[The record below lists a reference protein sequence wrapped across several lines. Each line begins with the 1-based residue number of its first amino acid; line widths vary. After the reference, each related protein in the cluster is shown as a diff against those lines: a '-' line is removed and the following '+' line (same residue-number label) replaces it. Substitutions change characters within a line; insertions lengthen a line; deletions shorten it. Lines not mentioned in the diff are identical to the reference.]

1 MNRGNV
7 MDAKLLDIIHSV
19 SPYESEIG
27 YNSYLKEDLGFN
39 SLKMVELIFEI
50 EKRYDIEFDD
60 NDLDVSKINTVRD
73 LKNLVYEYL
82 K

>member
-7 MDAKLLDIIHSV
+7 MDAKLLDIIQFV

-27 YNSYLKEDLGFN
+27 YNSYFKEDLGFS

-50 EKRYDIEFDD
+50 EKGYDIEFDD
-60 NDLDVSKINTVRD
+60 NDLDVSKINTVKD
-73 LKNLVYEYL
+73 LENLVCEYL

>member
-7 MDAKLLDIIHSV
+7 MDEKLLDIIQYV

-27 YNSYLKEDLGFN
+27 YNTYLKEDLGFS
-39 SLKMVELIFEI
+39 SLKMVELILEI
-50 EKRYDIEFDD
+50 EKVYDIELDD
-60 NDLDVSKINTVRD
+60 NDLDVSKINTVKD
-73 LKNLVYEYL
+73 LENLVCEYL

>member
-1 MNRGNV
+1 
-7 MDAKLLDIIHSV
+7 MDVKLFDIIHSI

-27 YNSYLKEDLGFN
+27 YNTYLKEDLGFS

-50 EKRYDIEFDD
+50 EKVYGIELDD
-60 NDLDVSKINTVRD
+60 NDLDVSKINTVKD
-73 LKNLVYEYL
+73 LENIVCKYL

>member
-1 MNRGNV
+1 
-7 MDAKLLDIIHSV
+7 MDSKLLDIIQSV

-27 YNSYLKEDLGFN
+27 YNSYLKEELGFS

-50 EKRYDIEFDD
+50 EKSFDIEFDD
-60 NDLDVSKINTVRD
+60 NDLDVSKIHTIKD
-73 LKNLVYEYL
+73 LENLVCEYL